1 MGKASEGRV
10 VLNHSTHV
18 PGLIPIL
25 ERLARYTGV
34 GTVTPGVIRQA
45 KGHIPTLQLKL
56 SVPILGGFKAI
67 ARRGRTVQEVF
78 ILTELSQEQ
87 LEWAIAQVI
96 NR

>member
-25 ERLARYTGV
+25 ERLVRYTGV
-34 GTVTPGVIRQA
+34 GTVTPGVISQA
-45 KGHIPTLQLKL
+45 RGRIPTLQLRL
-56 SVPILGGFKAI
+56 SVPIPGGFKAI
-67 ARRGRTVQEVF
+67 ARRGRTVQDVF
-78 ILTELSQEQ
+78 ILTQLSREQ
-87 LEWAIAQVI
+87 LEQAIAQVI